1 MMTGISHRP
10 GHDPVTNLIGAFSE
24 EDKSKL
30 NASNAADYQENQR
43 QFQHPDDQQNQLLQQ
58 QIQQQQQP
66 IPKLG
71 EILDDQVNPE
81 SVYSKINFLKFLV
94 DKHCIENYEFY
105 TELDSV
111 LRNHELFKRFN
122 STSEWFSIYNQ
133 FIETEIINLPA
144 DITLKLSKNSLPAL
158 YLLNKIEKIIMNFL
172 LASYYEFISYTKDMI
187 SAKIRTSS
195 SCSTSTANSANN
207 TASSCFTKPNSS
219 TSPDSTS
226 ICSDFSFH
234 FLSEGEGK
242 SISDHNEAEDCD
254 IDVVE
259 NINDKIGMQSTKVT
273 TAYKGECVCN
283 DEDIHNDTNYSSRSR
298 SATTSAVSN
307 GNRDN
312 TVSTVLSVG
321 SGADVSGNA
330 SHSYNDITL
339 KSDTSSDSSVS
350 NMTVCDRCDGR
361 CESRVEGGKSWSR
374 FTRKLKWRR
383 KSES

>member
-1 MMTGISHRP
+1 MMTGISQRP
-10 GHDPVTNLIGAFSE
+10 GHDPVTSLIGSFSE
-24 EDKSKL
+24 KDNGKI
-30 NASNAADYQENQR
+30 NANDTAEYQENQS
-43 QFQHPDDQQNQLLQQ
+43 QMQHSPEQQNQILQQ

-71 EILDDQVNPE
+71 EILDDHVNPE

-105 TELDSV
+105 TELDSI
-111 LRNHELFKRFN
+111 LKNHELFRRYS
-122 STSEWFSIYNQ
+122 STSEWFSIYDQ

-144 DITLKLSKNSLPAL
+144 DITLKLSKNSLPSL

-172 LASYYEFISYTKDMI
+172 LASYYEFISYTKDML

-195 SCSTSTANSANN
+195 SCSTSTTNSANN

-219 TSPDSTS
+219 LSPDSTS
-226 ICSDFSFH
+226 MCSDFSLY
-234 FLSEGEGK
+234 FLSESEGK
-242 SISDHNEAEDCD
+242 STPDDHEAEGCEFDVLGDINSKGFVVSTTKRVTKMGECICNGED
-254 IDVVE
+254 IDTDV
-259 NINDKIGMQSTKVT
+259 DRT
-273 TAYKGECVCN
+273 
-283 DEDIHNDTNYSSRSR
+283 SRSR
-298 SATTSAVSN
+298 SATTSA
-307 GNRDN
+307 GNRDV

-339 KSDTSSDSSVS
+339 KSDVSSDSSVS
-350 NMTVCDRCDGR
+350 NITVCERCDGR
-361 CESRVEGGKSWSR
+361 CESRPESNSWSR

-383 KSES
+383 RSES